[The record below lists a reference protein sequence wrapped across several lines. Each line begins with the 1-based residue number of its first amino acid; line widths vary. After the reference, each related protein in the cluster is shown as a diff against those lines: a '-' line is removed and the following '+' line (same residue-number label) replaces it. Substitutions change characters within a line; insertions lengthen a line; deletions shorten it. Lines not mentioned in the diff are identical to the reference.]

1 MNKVQ
6 IIDDLKILL
15 LSLGDN
21 IDPWLSIIICSILF
35 TLALLGTHP
44 IRITDEKGLFSVCL
58 IWVRRTTIIG
68 FAFFI
73 VFTPILTFLL
83 SLMVFETSKFAYL
96 LADECFNEIKSNW
109 WVYLGCFF
117 IPMLWRWAINR
128 HFPTFIST
136 LKRKYALR
144 VSKDSLSDIRTEVS
158 KIKTKVY
165 EVEKHFKEQIALSI
179 DLKEGVKDV
188 EIKQLQ
194 QSLKLSDYVKSSRFI
209 SKEEAA
215 TIAQEENGE
224 EFMDFIGYNPFQNSI
239 DVFLN
244 SEFVTLNSL
253 EEIKTNLLQK
263 NYIDEVRYDIDLVSL
278 MNKNVKR
285 ISFWLIAISGVF
297 AFIAMLLINSS
308 IRLAVYSK
316 RFIIKTMQM
325 VGATKHF
332 IRRPFIWK
340 SIRLGLIGSLIAVA
354 GLVVVAYYLDKNL
367 PELQLLAQPTI
378 FAVLCLSVVILG
390 IVITWISTF
399 FATQRFLNLKTED
412 LYY

>member
-1 MNKVQ
+1 MSASFEKYQKRRLISSYFSV
-6 IIDDLKILL
+6 I
-15 LSLGDN
+15 
-21 IDPWLSIIICSILF
+21 LSITLVLF
-35 TLALLGTHP
+35 LLGVL
-44 IRITDEKGLFSVCL
+44 GLLV
-58 IWVRRTTIIG
+58 
-68 FAFFI
+68 
-73 VFTPILTFLL
+73 
-83 SLMVFETSKFAYL
+83 
-96 LADECFNEIKSNW
+96 
-109 WVYLGCFF
+109 
-117 IPMLWRWAINR
+117 IN
-128 HFPTFIST
+128 
-136 LKRKYALR
+136 A
-144 VSKDSLSDIRTEVS
+144 
-158 KIKTKVY
+158 TK
-165 EVEKHFKEQIALSI
+165 VEKHFKEQIALSI
-179 DLKEGVKDV
+179 DLKESVKDV

-253 EEIKTNLLQK
+253 EEIKTDLLQK
-263 NYIDEVRYDIDLVSL
+263 NYVDEVRYDIDLVSL

-340 SIRLGLIGSLIAVA
+340 SIRLGILGSLIAVA
-354 GLVVVAYYLDKNL
+354 GLIVVAYYLDKNL

-378 FAVLCLSVVILG
+378 FAVLCLSVVVLG
-390 IVITWISTF
+390 VVITWISTF

-412 LYY
+412 LY